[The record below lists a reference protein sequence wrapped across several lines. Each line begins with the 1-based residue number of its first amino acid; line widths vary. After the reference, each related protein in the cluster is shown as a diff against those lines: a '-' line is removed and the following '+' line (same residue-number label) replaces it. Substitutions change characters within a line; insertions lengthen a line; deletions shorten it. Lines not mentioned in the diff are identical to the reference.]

1 MDRVQW
7 SECVFPRGMT
17 PTASMLSNIT
27 ITCFAASYA
36 VALVLELVRAGMRGA
51 WLGIA
56 AVVALVAGLFAHSV
70 HLWNLAQFELAPESS
85 QRILFSN
92 WHDWCLL
99 AAWVLAFACLGL
111 SLRKVPL
118 IGIFM
123 LPLVLLLIGLAY
135 LKIDSPEFERTD
147 AIRWWGI
154 GHGVAL
160 LIGTVGVTIGFVAGA
175 MFLLQAYRLK
185 HKIPPSKTFKLPS
198 LEWLQRLN
206 EESLLISSFFL
217 TVGLLTGIVLNVIQH
232 AQAEVTVAWSEPTVW
247 SSALLLLW
255 LVIALTFNWLY
266 KPARRGRK
274 VAYLT
279 MASFGFL
286 AIVLGLVLF
295 SQHASGGNSAAGV
308 RKAGPDAALLES
320 TAGGFLKNGSARNRR
335 DARALGR
342 QGVAL

>member
-1 MDRVQW
+1 
-7 SECVFPRGMT
+7 
-17 PTASMLSNIT
+17 MLSNIT

-36 VALVLELVRAGMRGA
+36 VALALELVRSKVRVA
-51 WLGIA
+51 W
-56 AVVALVAGLFAHSV
+56 VAMTAIGFLVAGIFAHSV
-70 HLWNLAQFELAPESS
+70 HLWNLANLELADTAG
-85 QRILFSN
+85 QGVIFAN

-99 AAWVLAFACLGL
+99 AAWVLALACLGL

-123 LPLVLLLIGLAY
+123 LPPVMLLIGLAY
-135 LKIDSPEFERTD
+135 LQIDSPEFERSD

-154 GHGVAL
+154 GHGITL

-217 TVGLLTGIVLNVIQH
+217 AVGVLTGVVLNVIQH
-232 AQAEVTVAWSEPTVW
+232 AQQEVTVAWTEPTVW
-247 SSALLLLW
+247 SSGILLLW
-255 LVIALTFNWLY
+255 LVVALLFNWLY

-295 SQHASGGNSAAGV
+295 SQHAAGEPKSAA
-308 RKAGPDAALLES
+308 AAASILH
-320 TAGGFLKNGSARNRR
+320 
-335 DARALGR
+335 DGR
-342 QGVAL
+342 TQ

>member
-1 MDRVQW
+1 MAVIRVFHVRLC
-7 SECVFPRGMT
+7 SIP
-17 PTASMLSNIT
+17 MLSNIT

-36 VALVLELVRAGMRGA
+36 VALVLELVRTRIRNTPLAV
-51 WLGIA
+51 A
-56 AVVALVAGLFAHSV
+56 AIGFLIAGLFAHSM
-70 HLWNLAQFELAPESS
+70 HLWNLAKFELGIDSA
-85 QRILFSN
+85 QGVIFSN

-99 AAWVLAFACLGL
+99 AAWVLALACLGL
-111 SLRKVPL
+111 SLRKAPL

-123 LPLVLLLIGLAY
+123 LPPVLLLVGLAY
-135 LKIDSPEFERTD
+135 LQIDSPEFERTD
-147 AIRWWGI
+147 AIRWWGM

-160 LIGTVGVTIGFVAGA
+160 LIGTVSVTIGFVAGA

-206 EESLLISSFFL
+206 EETLLISSFFL
-217 TVGLLTGIVLNVIQH
+217 VLGLLAGIVLNVIQH
-232 AQAEVTVAWSEPTVW
+232 AQDEVTVAWSEPTVW

-255 LVIALTFNWLY
+255 LAAALLFNWLY

-286 AIVLGLVLF
+286 AIVLCLVLF
-295 SQHASGGNSAAGV
+295 SQHASEDNAARV
-308 RKAGPDAALLES
+308 SHTCVSQEVLS
-320 TAGGFLKNGSARNRR
+320 
-335 DARALGR
+335 
-342 QGVAL
+342 

>member
-1 MDRVQW
+1 
-7 SECVFPRGMT
+7 
-17 PTASMLSNIT
+17 MLSGIT

-36 VALVLELVRAGMRGA
+36 VALGLELARARVRNSWLSGAAIGFLIAG
-51 WLGIA
+51 
-56 AVVALVAGLFAHSV
+56 VFAQSL
-70 HLWNLAQFELAPESS
+70 HLWYLARDELG
-85 QRILFSN
+85 RTVLFSS

-99 AAWVLAFACLGL
+99 AAWILALACLGL
-111 SLRKVPL
+111 SVRKVPL
-118 IGIFM
+118 AGIFM
-123 LPLVLLLIGLAY
+123 LPPVLALIGAAY
-135 LKIDSPEFERTD
+135 LLRDSRPFERTE
-147 AIRWWGI
+147 AMRYWGI

-160 LIGTVGVTIGFVAGA
+160 LIGTVAVTIGFVAGL

-185 HKIPPSKTFKLPS
+185 NKIPPSKTFKLPS

-217 TVGLLTGIVLNVIQH
+217 AVGLLTGIVLNIIQH

-247 SSALLLLW
+247 SSGLLLLW
-255 LVIALTFNWLY
+255 LVVALLFNWLY

-295 SQHASGGNSAAGV
+295 SQHA
-308 RKAGPDAALLES
+308 AGPARS
-320 TAGGFLKNGSARNRR
+320 TAKPAGGAAA
-335 DARALGR
+335 DRAPPPSLDV
-342 QGVAL
+342 VANDGDRPAPASWREQP